1 MGKTKKR
8 GGVGNTGKSPT
19 NIGSHSKR
27 NFTAAV
33 AARTAELRKG
43 MSASAPP
50 SAPSSA
56 PASAPSSAPSSAP
69 ASAPPSEPPSR
80 SQTPPPPP
88 PAAVFAGPPPPPAAT
103 KEEQRQAKLARLQ
116 GRFRT
121 KGGPENEE
129 SSVFGG
135 RSRRR
140 RRSRKTKRKTRRHR
154 K

>member
-33 AARTAELRKG
+33 AARTAELRRG

-56 PASAPSSAPSSAP
+56 PPSAPASAP

-80 SQTPPPPP
+80 SQTPPPP

-116 GRFRT
+116 GRFESY
-121 KGGPENEE
+121 GGPKNKE
-129 SSVFGG
+129 SSEFGG

>member
-1 MGKTKKR
+1 MAKTKKR

-19 NIGSHSKR
+19 DVGSRSKR

-43 MSASAPP
+43 V
-50 SAPSSA
+50 
-56 PASAPSSAPSSAP
+56 PASAPSSAPP
-69 ASAPPSEPPSR
+69 SAPPSAASSEPPSR

-103 KEEQRQAKLARLQ
+103 KEEQRQAKLARLH
-116 GRFRT
+116 GRFLT